1 MYFDEVEQIEKA
13 YLEHKDEAKYKD
25 ALKFAT
31 NRKQERAEAFELW
44 HSLRSSNSVDFDSVL
59 EGTDETV
66 QAQEVACAGG
76 ACII

>member
-1 MYFDEVEQIEKA
+1 
-13 YLEHKDEAKYKD
+13 
-25 ALKFAT
+25 LKFAT

-44 HSLRSSNSVDFDSVL
+44 HSLRSSNAVDFDSVL